1 MRAFLCECKKTKG
14 KLLTVLLP
22 VLFFILLWVGWIDSG
37 RDAAALRDFYTA
49 STIDLLELNGIF
61 LPVSLAVMASRLM
74 DLETKGNTLKLLCT
88 IQPKSGIFLHKFL
101 LAALHLFFF
110 FSLETAGIRLLG
122 AALRVTQPFPALD
135 YLRLE
140 GAAFLTSLLI
150 LLLQFFLSLRLE
162 NQLYPLFAGL
172 VGSFVGLFSMVLPLD
187 NLWHFLLPWTY
198 FLIGASVTMGYNE
211 VTQEISY
218 PRVPFDARG
227 FLLLLA
233 LSAAA
238 FLAVRRAFLKKEV

>member
-1 MRAFLCECKKTKG
+1 MRAFLCECKKVKG
-14 KLLTVLLP
+14 KLLAVLLP
-22 VLFFILLWVGWIDSG
+22 VLFFVLLWAGWIDSS

-61 LPVSLAVMASRLM
+61 LPVSLAVIASRLM

-88 IQPKSGIFLHKFL
+88 VQPKSGIFLHKLL

-110 FSLETAGIRLLG
+110 FALEAAGIRALG
-122 AALRVTQPFPALD
+122 AALGVTQPFPALD

-140 GAAFLTSLLI
+140 GVAFLTSLLI

-162 NQLYPLFAGL
+162 NQLYPLFVGL
-172 VGSFVGLFSMVLPLD
+172 VGSFVGLFSMLLPMD
-187 NLWHFLLPWTY
+187 NRWHYFLPWTY
-198 FLIGASVTMGYNE
+198 FLIGASVKMDFNE
-211 VTQEISY
+211 ATQKVSF
-218 PRVPFDARG
+218 PRVPFDTRG
-227 FLLLLA
+227 LLILLA
-233 LSAAA
+233 FTAVA